1 MVLGAITP
9 GSGPS
14 NSGIVQPSVA
24 TRSQVAAPSYVP
36 DTARA
41 AASPEGQQTAE
52 TFIKKYGPYV
62 AIGILLLL
70 LLNKNN

>member
-1 MVLGAITP
+1 MVLGAISP
-9 GSGPS
+9 GQS
-14 NSGIVQPSVA
+14 IQTRVVQPNVS
-24 TRSQVAAPSYVP
+24 SQAQTAAPSYVP
-36 DTARA
+36 DTAKA
-41 AASPEGQQTAE
+41 PGGQPAETE